1 MLERQRI
8 VRLVVKEVLVA
19 DDTIVIRHCIPVPSP
34 PPNGSSPAPD
44 ASDNL
49 ADNRSY
55 LLRTGRGRS
64 PLVSRPEGRPGASV
78 ERGRFCWLNC
88 ERGGT
93 PWGAWGGTT
102 SKPDVVPSLSPL
114 TIVFRCV
121 PRRSRRAGVPE
132 QNRRRAIGTE
142 ECRDASVA
150 NGWSTWCATALL
162 LGLECPEQE
171 LYSSSRVDVHNIP

>member
-1 MLERQRI
+1 MRLHAWHGFALRQLSARGGS
-8 VRLVVKEVLVA
+8 
-19 DDTIVIRHCIPVPSP
+19 DVPAGDRRRP
-34 PPNGSSPAPD
+34 KLGRRFPLKG
-44 ASDNL
+44 ASL
-49 ADNRSY
+49 
-55 LLRTGRGRS
+55 

-88 ERGGT
+88 ERGGP